1 MPTYK
6 VKPDKNYS
14 MESRMTDDPGYPQVH
29 IPVSTKIMDSLEMG
43 MKAKVMLIGEIKSM
57 RSDEKGNEIC
67 MEVMEVSAYP
77 AGKSKTM
84 KEEIDEGLGYKDSDE
99 KMKDK

>member
-6 VKPDKNYS
+6 VKPDKMHNTGQP
-14 MESRMTDDPGYPQVH
+14 MDDPSYPSVH
-29 IPVSTKIMDSLEMG
+29 IPVSMEIMDSLEMG
-43 MKAKVMLIGEIKSM
+43 MKAKVMLMGKIKSM

-84 KEEIDEGLGYKDSDE
+84 KEEIDEGLGYEDDE

>member
-6 VKPDKNYS
+6 VKPEKMGT
-14 MESRMTDDPGYPQVH
+14 MESPMMDAPSYQSVH
-29 IPVSTKIMDSLEMG
+29 IPVSKEIMDSLEMG
-43 MKAKVMLIGEIKSM
+43 MKAKVMIMGEIKSM

-84 KEEIDEGLGYKDSDE
+84 KEEIDEGLGYKDKE
-99 KMKDK
+99 NMKDK

>member
-6 VKPDKNYS
+6 VKPEKMHDMMSPS
-14 MESRMTDDPGYPQVH
+14 MEDTSYPSVH
-29 IPVSTKIMDSLEMG
+29 IPVSTEIMEMLEMG
-43 MKAKVMLIGEIKSM
+43 MSAKVTLKGKIKSM

-67 MEVMEVSAYP
+67 MEVMDVSAYP

-84 KEEIDEGLGYKDSDE
+84 KEEIDEGLGYKDKE
-99 KMKDK
+99 NMKDK

>member
-6 VKPDKNYS
+6 VKPEKMRSMMNAS
-14 MESRMTDDPGYPQVH
+14 MEVPSYQSVH
-29 IPVSTKIMDSLEMG
+29 IPVSKEIMDSMEMG
-43 MKAKVMLIGEIKSM
+43 MKAKVMLMGEIKSM
-57 RSDEKGNEIC
+57 RSDERGNEIC

-84 KEEIDEGLGYKDSDE
+84 KEEIDEGLGYKEDE
-99 KMKDK
+99 NMKDK

>member
-29 IPVSTKIMDSLEMG
+29 IPVSTEIMDMLEMG
-43 MKAKVMLIGEIKSM
+43 MSAKVTLKGKIKSM
-57 RSDEKGNEIC
+57 RSDEEKNEIC
-67 MEVMEVSAYP
+67 IEVMEVSAYP

-84 KEEIDEGLGYKDSDE
+84 KDEIDKGLGYEDDE